1 MTTRSLRRPGI
12 FLVALF
18 AVLCAAPPSLG
29 APSPSGLD
37 PGTGTLYWK
46 APDGLVPLPSLG
58 IGAELRVT
66 GLLVQG
72 TVRQTFRNTSGRT
85 IEALYVFP
93 LPERAS
99 VDAFEMRLG
108 DRVIRSEVRERET
121 ARAEYETAKH
131 EGRKAALLEFARKGL
146 FRTSIAGI
154 APDEEIAVTLRYFD
168 EADFADGLFR
178 LSLPLTW
185 TPRYDADA
193 ARTAG
198 TPADPLALPDLDS
211 VLSEADLCPEEWDAS
226 EPATGNAGP
235 SVEVH
240 VVLEAGQPV
249 ALVRS
254 PSHPIEVEG
263 DPDADSIVLATL
275 PGAPAD
281 RDFRLEWTLES
292 APRPRGAVFLE
303 EGDDGPYGLVMIVP
317 PADGEAA
324 DAGLS
329 TATLFVLDVS
339 GSMEGPSLEQAKE
352 ALRGALDRLR
362 PGDTFNILKFSQDS
376 SPYRA
381 DFQPATPSRIREA
394 RDWIGGLGTE
404 GGTEI
409 LAALRHA
416 QALLE
421 SAPQRGTRRV
431 ILITDGAADAN
442 EDAIAAIARGFG
454 ATRLHAVGIGPAPNR
469 PLLRSLAH
477 RGRGTCEFIGSVEE
491 VAEHLDGFLDRLR
504 RPVLTDLSIDWEG
517 APPVD
522 ARPASLPDLYAGEPL
537 ILSFRGAA
545 EPAPSGVTL
554 RGVTASGPFS
564 TRVEIAPDAPRGAGL
579 GARWARARIE
589 DLLDSRA
596 TGTAEEQVRTA
607 VLPLA
612 LEFGLVTPY
621 TSRVAVEERVSYR
634 DATPVQAA
642 NAFPGSA
649 GDAITLPGTA
659 TSRPLL
665 LRCGLLLLLAGLSLA
680 GFARW
685 FA

>member
-12 FLVALF
+12 ILVALA
-18 AVLCAAPPSLG
+18 AVLFAAPPSLFTAADADEPG
-29 APSPSGLD
+29 APSPGAPD

-58 IGAELRVT
+58 IDAELRVT

-121 ARAEYETAKH
+121 ARAEYETAKQ

-154 APDEEIAVTLRYFD
+154 GPNEEIAVTLRYFD
-168 EADFADGLFR
+168 EADFADGLFT

-193 ARTAG
+193 AR
-198 TPADPLALPDLDS
+198 PAARVEAPPALS
-211 VLSEADLCPEEWDAS
+211 DAFA
-226 EPATGNAGP
+226 PASSAAAPT
-235 SVEVH
+235 VEVQ
-240 VVLEAGQPV
+240 VILEAGQPV

-263 DPDADSIVLATL
+263 DSDVDSDADSVLLVTL

-281 RDFRLEWTLES
+281 RDFRLEWALES

-317 PADGEAA
+317 PSDGEAA

-339 GSMEGPSLEQAKE
+339 GSMEGPSLEQAKA
-352 ALRGALDRLR
+352 ALQGALERLR

-394 RDWIGGLGTE
+394 RDWIRGLGTE

-421 SAPQRGTRRV
+421 SAPERGTRRV

-442 EDAIAAIARGFG
+442 EEAIAAIARGFG
-454 ATRLHAVGIGPAPNR
+454 GTRLHAVGIGPAPNR
-469 PLLRSLAH
+469 PLLRSLAR
-477 RGRGTCEFIGSVEE
+477 RGRGACEFIGGIEEVEE
-491 VAEHLDGFLDRLR
+491 RLNALIDRLR
-504 RPVLTDLSIDWEG
+504 RPVLTDLAIDWEG

-522 ARPASLPDLYAGEPL
+522 ARPAALPDLYAGEPL
-537 ILSFRGAA
+537 VLSFRGAPG
-545 EPAPSGVTL
+545 PAPSGVTL

-589 DLLDSRA
+589 DLLDSRG
-596 TGTAEEQVRTA
+596 TGTAEEQVRAA

-621 TSRVAVEERVSYR
+621 TSRVAVEQRVSYR
-634 DATPVQAA
+634 GATPVQAA
-642 NAFPGSA
+642 SAFPGSA
-649 GDAITLPGTA
+649 GDAIALPTGT
-659 TSRPLL
+659 THPLL
-665 LRCGLLLLLAGLSLA
+665 LRCGLLLLMAGLSLA